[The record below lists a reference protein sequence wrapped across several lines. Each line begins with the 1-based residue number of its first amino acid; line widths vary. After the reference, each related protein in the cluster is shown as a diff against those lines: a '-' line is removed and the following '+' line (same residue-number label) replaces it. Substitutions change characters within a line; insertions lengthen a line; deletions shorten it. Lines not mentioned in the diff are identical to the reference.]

1 MRVAI
6 YSCTPIKDDPH
17 IAETQIQRMEE
28 LVLRYGWRTTHIYRD
43 LVTSPGAERDAYKKM
58 LLDAKQHHFDV
69 LIFWALNQL
78 TRQNANNTILLLHKL
93 SCWKIGFCSYTE
105 RHLDSCH
112 TSMQTITAI
121 LAMLVEQNSIYIG
134 EQTRIGIEKQRQAQT
149 PGPKGRFGPGRPPA
163 VFDQKRA
170 QDLRSKGKSYTTIAA
185 VCGVSKATISR
196 FFKEARE
203 HSV

>member
-93 SCWKIGFCSYTE
+93 SCWKIGFRSYTE
-105 RHLDSCH
+105 RHLDSCQA
-112 TSMQTITAI
+112 SPQAVPSIIAI
-121 LAMLVEQNSIYIG
+121 LVEQNSIYIS
-134 EQTRIGIEKQRQAQT
+134 EKTRIGIEKQRQTQT
-149 PGPKGRFGPGRPPA
+149 PGPKGRLGPGRPPA
-163 VFDQKRA
+163 VFDQERA
-170 QDLRSKGKSYTTIAA
+170 QELRAKGKSYTIIAT

-196 FFKEARE
+196 FFKS
-203 HSV
+203 SV